1 MRTVPSVVGD
11 RPGGSSAE
19 RILFDL
25 LKASDL
31 PGVAFHTLLLSQH
44 ERFPT
49 GEADFVVVSPKGL
62 LVIEVKGGLVA
73 REEDG
78 IWSFTG
84 RDGTVREKRGPFK
97 QAEEAL
103 WSLVGL
109 LRREQVG
116 HHLEEI
122 AFGYAVAFPQ
132 CEFDVRSVEWDP
144 AYIWDR
150 SRERS
155 ASFDEW
161 LTGAFA
167 HWRKQSGKRTV
178 GDRCVAGLTNVLRPI
193 FHCVPSLTA
202 RIENLEG
209 HMHRLTDTQLQK
221 LAILE
226 EEPRVICKGGAGTGK
241 TVLAT
246 ETARLL
252 AAGHET
258 VLLTCENPVL
268 ASFLAGRLQNEPVK
282 VISHDRLT
290 DIDQPVDVLIVD
302 ETQDILDSN
311 GLAALDRVVRGG
323 LENGSWR
330 MFLDPNTQAD
340 FVGRLDPEAL
350 TFLEDL
356 SATAVLADN
365 CRNSREVVTN
375 TTLMTGAD
383 IGTAALGSGPGVDTV
398 VYRTRAEAT
407 SSAAA
412 RIRDLFSDGVSP
424 GDITLLSPVPFEE
437 STFSQMTAELRNMI
451 VRLDENV
458 AFEWPS
464 ESVTFAQI
472 STFKGFEN
480 RFILV
485 SDLDDVT
492 GDPRTIASLY
502 VAMSRARASLWLAL
516 TESAQGRLLPVIAEN
531 ASLVLGHL
539 EEDEND

>member
-1 MRTVPSVVGD
+1 
-11 RPGGSSAE
+11 
-19 RILFDL
+19 
-25 LKASDL
+25 
-31 PGVAFHTLLLSQH
+31 
-44 ERFPT
+44 
-49 GEADFVVVSPKGL
+49 
-62 LVIEVKGGLVA
+62 VKGGTVA

-84 RDGTVREKRGPFK
+84 RDGTAREQRGPFK
-97 QAEEAL
+97 QAEEAM

-109 LRREQVG
+109 LRREQAG
-116 HHLEEI
+116 HHLDEI

-144 AYIWDR
+144 ACIWDR

-155 ASFDEW
+155 ESFDKW

-167 HWRKQSGKRTV
+167 HWRNQSGKRTA
-178 GDRCVAGLTNVLRPI
+178 GDRCVEGLAHVLRPV

-202 RIENLEG
+202 RVENLEG

-226 EEPRVICKGGAGTGK
+226 HHPRVICKGGAGTGK

-268 ASFLAGRLQNEPVK
+268 ASFLAGRLQNEPVE

-290 DIDQPVDVLIVD
+290 DVDQPVDVLIVD

-311 GLAALDRVVRGG
+311 GLAALDRVVKGG

-340 FVGRLDPEAL
+340 FVGRFDPEAL
-350 TFLEDL
+350 SFLEEL
-356 SATAVLADN
+356 GVSAVLTDN

-398 VYRTRAEAT
+398 IYRTRTEAT
-407 SSAAA
+407 SRAAA
-412 RIRDLFSDGVSP
+412 KIADLFRDGVSP

-451 VRLDENV
+451 VRIDENV

-464 ESVTFAQI
+464 ASVTFAQI

-492 GDPRTIASLY
+492 GDARTVASLY

-516 TESAQGRLLPVIAEN
+516 TESAQERLLPVIAKN
-531 ASLVLGHL
+531 ASLVLGYL
-539 EEDEND
+539 EEEENG